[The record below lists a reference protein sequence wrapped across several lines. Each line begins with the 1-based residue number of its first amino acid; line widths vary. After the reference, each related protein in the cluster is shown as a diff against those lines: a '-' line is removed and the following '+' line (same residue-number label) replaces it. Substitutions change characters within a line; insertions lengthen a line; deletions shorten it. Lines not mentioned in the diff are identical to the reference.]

1 MMTVKELR
9 KILKNYS
16 DEAFVRVIGG
26 EDQHGEWA
34 QLQVGKMAPYAWIDH
49 RGQRILDFIFEG
61 TTIMEEEDY

>member
-26 EDQHGEWA
+26 ENEFGEWA
-34 QLQVGKMAPYAWIDH
+34 ELQVGNMVPNVWTDI

-61 TTIMEEEDY
+61 TTIMEEDY